1 MKFNLLHVLIAGL
14 VLMWF
19 SSKVKESFGSGRG
32 TLMQLSASSGY
43 YPFWRY
49 GYGYRWPYYRY
60 IYPYAAN
67 HPNYTSYAKRGMYP
81 KPNGSYRAFQGY
93 D

>member
-1 MKFNLLHVLIAGL
+1 MTLIYYILGALALWCLLN
-14 VLMWF
+14 
-19 SSKVKESFGSGRG
+19 KKEGFGSGRG

-60 IYPYAAN
+60 IYPYQAN
-67 HPNYTSYAKRGMYP
+67 HPSYTDQYKRGHYP
-81 KPNGSYRAFQGY
+81 RPHGWYQANKAY
-93 D
+93 